1 MPYFIILVIFIF
13 FTLISYFI
21 LNILIKRTDPGIKR
35 LKDVDKLFDK
45 SVPEEEKIKEE
56 SESKKLG
63 AGIRKISSRISSF
76 SKTDEKKLSGIQKAL
91 IQAGYQ
97 KHEHLQNFMSLKVF
111 LGFISLVALIMSG
124 VISGKSLA
132 IIIFLGLIAGLIGY
146 IVPNIFLSLK
156 IQQRQEQIASGL
168 ADALDF
174 LVICVEAG
182 MGLNSAIVRVGKELK
197 LKCKPLAEELLVV
210 NREIRTGLP
219 RENALRNLSERN
231 RVQDLKIL
239 AGSII
244 LSDRLGTNISDTL
257 RAQSDSLRTRIRQ
270 RAEEQAAKAGIKLL
284 FPLVIFILP
293 ALFLIILGPGILL
306 FIKEIL
312 PVIQK

>member
-45 SVPEEEKIKEE
+45 SVPEEEKVKEE
-56 SESKKLG
+56 RESKKFG
-63 AGIRKISSRISSF
+63 AGIRKISSRISSV
-76 SKTDEKKLSGIQKAL
+76 SKADEKKLSGIQKAL

-111 LGFISLVALIMSG
+111 LGFISFVTLIMSG
-124 VISGKSLA
+124 VISGKSLV

-156 IQQRQEQIASGL
+156 IRQRQEQIASGL

-182 MGLNSAIVRVGKELK
+182 MGLNSAIVRVGKELR

>member
-111 LGFISLVALIMSG
+111 LSFISLVALIMSG

>member
-1 MPYFIILVIFIF
+1 MPYFVILVIFIF
-13 FTLISYFI
+13 FTLISYYI

-35 LKDVDKLFDK
+35 LKDVDNLFDR
-45 SVPEEEKIKEE
+45 SVPEEEKVIKKNKSRKFGE
-56 SESKKLG
+56 
-63 AGIRKISSRISSF
+63 GIQRISSRLSGF
-76 SKTDEKKLSGIQKAL
+76 SKADDKKLRGVQKAL
-91 IQAGYQ
+91 VQAGYQ
-97 KHEHLQNFMSLKVF
+97 KHEHLQNYMSIKVF
-111 LGFISLVALIMSG
+111 LGFLSFVTLIMSG
-124 VISGKSLA
+124 VISGKSFA
-132 IIIFLGLIAGLIGY
+132 IIIFLGLIVGLVGY
-146 IVPNIFLSLK
+146 IIPNIFLSLK
-156 IQQRQEQIASGL
+156 IRQRQEQIASGL

-197 LKCKPLAEELLVV
+197 LKCKPLAEELLLV

-219 RENALRNLSERN
+219 RESALRNLSERN
-231 RVQDLKIL
+231 RVLDLKIL

-270 RAEEQAAKAGIKLL
+270 RAEEQAAKASIKLL
-284 FPLVIFILP
+284 FPLIIFILP

-306 FIKEIL
+306 FIKDIL
-312 PVIQK
+312 PVFQK